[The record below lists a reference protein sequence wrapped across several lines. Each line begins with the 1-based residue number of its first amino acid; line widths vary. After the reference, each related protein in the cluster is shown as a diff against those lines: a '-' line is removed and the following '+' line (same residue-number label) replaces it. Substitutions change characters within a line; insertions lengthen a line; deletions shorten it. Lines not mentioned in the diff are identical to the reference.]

1 MFVKAVD
8 VREGEVMFLDAILG
22 VWSVGPPQDIKEG
35 ADIAMDLSSN
45 RSANSSR
52 YTLSAFSKSWTAD
65 KPPDPPVVLHISDD
79 VVVVVEFDYIGAFE
93 KRWYWLLIWKI
104 EIYNKYWSNF
114 NLEKGV

>member
-1 MFVKAVD
+1 MFVNAVD

-52 YTLSAFSKSWTAD
+52 YTLSAFSKSWTAGN
-65 KPPDPPVVLHISDD
+65 PTDPPVVLQIAVA
-79 VVVVVEFDYIGAFE
+79 VVVLVEFD
-93 KRWYWLLIWKI
+93 
-104 EIYNKYWSNF
+104 
-114 NLEKGV
+114 